1 MKLSKLR
8 QSHLSRNQQYLYCV
22 YYFDHFLPPTI
33 REHRDYFSQHGRGF
47 GEDAFHAM
55 WFHLFEE
62 FRPKSALEIGVYRGQ
77 TITLWKL
84 LSQQFGFN
92 CDIAA
97 VSPFSPAGDK
107 VSRYQQ
113 EVDYFEDVQRNHRH
127 FNLPLPLFCRQ
138 FSTAPEAK
146 EFISGREWELFYIDG
161 NHDYEIARQ
170 DWNLCSKAVALGGI
184 VVLDDSALHT
194 DYHPPRFATA
204 GHPGPSRVAGE
215 IDRSRFE
222 EIFSVGHN
230 RVFQRIK

>member
-1 MKLSKLR
+1 MPRHRRTDAILRSNHSTTAFTRAPKKDFARLVCSQIGNDQRWLSMFNLRQKLRSYASRKYHLFRFPRALKQPMKLSKLR

-22 YYFDHFLPPTI
+22 YYFDYFFPPTI

-107 VSRYQQ
+107 
-113 EVDYFEDVQRNHRH
+113 
-127 FNLPLPLFCRQ
+127 
-138 FSTAPEAK
+138 
-146 EFISGREWELFYIDG
+146 
-161 NHDYEIARQ
+161 
-170 DWNLCSKAVALGGI
+170 
-184 VVLDDSALHT
+184 
-194 DYHPPRFATA
+194 
-204 GHPGPSRVAGE
+204 
-215 IDRSRFE
+215 
-222 EIFSVGHN
+222 
-230 RVFQRIK
+230 